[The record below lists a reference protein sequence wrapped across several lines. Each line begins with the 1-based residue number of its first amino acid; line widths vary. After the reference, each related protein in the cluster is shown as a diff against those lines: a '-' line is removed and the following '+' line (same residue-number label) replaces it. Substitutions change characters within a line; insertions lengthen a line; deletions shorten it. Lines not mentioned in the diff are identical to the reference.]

1 MKPFGEG
8 GIMKI
13 KLISAAVRSR
23 SRWSQIMT
31 LSLPAVAAATPDGHE
46 ITIEDERVKK
56 VCLDDYPDLV
66 GISYEV
72 FRAYRAYEVAD
83 HYRKRHIPVVLG
95 GMHASVMPEE
105 GLQHADAVV
114 VGEADEV
121 WPQVVADA
129 EAGRMQGIYKGDRPV
144 DLVRLKPP
152 RLDLLD
158 ASRYFPLYPI
168 EATRGCTHACSFCST
183 RYVHGY
189 GFRTRPV
196 DHVIADVRW
205 AGNNII
211 AFLDDNFAADEM
223 FAKELFTAMIPHEKK
238 FFMQSH
244 VLLAENEELLLL
256 AAKAGCIGVF
266 VGIESVSAD
275 TLSEANKGF
284 NRVDRLKDN
293 IARFH
298 DRGILVDGG
307 IIFGFDTDTPDV
319 FDRTIEVLEKI
330 KIDSVAVNILIPY
343 PGTEFYRRFEREGR
357 IICTGYSKYTGGTVI
372 VRPKNMT
379 VEQLQAG
386 YNRFTKDY
394 YRMMEIVYR
403 AFKQPNAV
411 ATITRLIANV
421 GHRINCVPG

>member
-1 MKPFGEG
+1 
-8 GIMKI
+8 MKI
-13 KLISAAVRSR
+13 KLISAAVRSL

-31 LSLPAVAAATPDGHE
+31 LSLPAVAAATPEGHD
-46 ITIEDERVKK
+46 IAIEDERVKK
-56 VCLDDYPDLV
+56 ISLDDSPDLV
-66 GISYEV
+66 GISYDV
-72 FRAYRAYEVAD
+72 FRAYRAYDVAD

-105 GLQHADAVV
+105 ALLHANAVV
-114 VGEADEV
+114 VGEAEEV
-121 WPQVVADA
+121 WPQVIADA
-129 EAGRMQGIYKGDRPV
+129 VAGKMQEIYRADRAV
-144 DLVRLKPP
+144 DLAKLNRP

-196 DHVIADVRW
+196 DHVIADVVR
-205 AGNNII
+205 AGDRIL
-211 AFLDDNFAADEM
+211 AFLDDNLAADEG
-223 FAKELFTAMIPHEKK
+223 FAKELFTAMIPYGKK

-244 VLLAENEELLLL
+244 VLLAENEELLSL
-256 AAKAGCIGVF
+256 AAKAGCLGVF

-293 IARFH
+293 ISRFH
-298 DRGILVDGG
+298 DRGIMVDGG
-307 IIFGFDTDTPDV
+307 IIFGFDTDTPDI
-319 FDRTIEVLEKI
+319 FDRTIDVLEKI

-343 PGTEFYRRFEREGR
+343 PGTEFYKKFEREGR
-357 IICTGYSKYTGGTVI
+357 IICTDYTKYTGNTVI

-386 YNRFTKDY
+386 YNRFTRDY
-394 YRMMEIVYR
+394 YRIMEIVYR
-403 AFKQPNAV
+403 ALKQPNAV
-411 ATITRLIANV
+411 ATITRIIANV
-421 GHRINCVPG
+421 GHRMNCLLGE

>member
-1 MKPFGEG
+1 
-8 GIMKI
+8 MKI
-13 KLISAAVRSR
+13 KLISAAVRSK
-23 SRWSQIMT
+23 SKWSQIMT
-31 LSLPAVAAATPDGHE
+31 LSLPAVAAATLEGHE
-46 ITIEDERVKK
+46 IVIEDERVKK
-56 VCLDDYPDLV
+56 IRLDDHPDLV
-66 GISYEV
+66 GISFEV
-72 FRAYRAYEVAD
+72 FRAYRAYEIAD
-83 HYRKRHIPVVLG
+83 YYRQRHVPVVLG

-121 WPQVVADA
+121 WPRVVADA
-129 EAGRMQGIYKGDRPV
+129 MAGRMRGIYRGEGPV
-144 DLVRLKPP
+144 DLAKLKPP

-168 EATRGCTHACSFCST
+168 EATRGCTHACAFCST
-183 RYVHGY
+183 RYVHGS

-196 DHVIADVRW
+196 DHVIADLDR
-205 AGNNII
+205 AGNRLIG
-211 AFLDDNFAADEM
+211 FLDDNLAADEA
-223 FAKELFTAMIPHEKK
+223 FAKELFTAMIPYGKK

-244 VLLAENEELLLL
+244 VLLAENEELLSL
-256 AAKAGCIGVF
+256 AAKAGCLGVF
-266 VGIESVSAD
+266 VGVESVSAAA
-275 TLSEANKGF
+275 LSEANKGF
-284 NRVDRLKDN
+284 NKVERLKEN

-319 FDRTIEVLEKI
+319 FDRTIEALKKV

-343 PGTEFYRRFEREGR
+343 PGTEFYRKYEREGR
-357 IICTGYSKYTGGTVI
+357 IICTDYSKFTGGTVI
-372 VRPKNMT
+372 VRPRNMT
-379 VEQLQAG
+379 VEELQAG

-421 GHRINCVPG
+421 GHRMNGLPGK

>member
-1 MKPFGEG
+1 
-8 GIMKI
+8 MKI

-23 SRWSQIMT
+23 SKWSQIMT
-31 LSLPAVAAATPDGHE
+31 LSLPAVAAATPEGHE
-46 ITIEDERVKK
+46 IVIEDERVKK
-56 VCLDDYPDLV
+56 IRLDDTPDLV
-66 GISYEV
+66 GISFEV
-72 FRAYRAYEVAD
+72 FRAYRAYEIAD
-83 HYRKRHIPVVLG
+83 HYRQRHVPVVLG

-114 VGEADEV
+114 VGEADEI
-121 WPQVVADA
+121 WPLVIADA
-129 EAGRMQGIYKGDRPV
+129 EAGRMQGIYKGERPV
-144 DLVRLKPP
+144 NLARLKPP

-168 EATRGCTHACSFCST
+168 EATRGCTHACAFCST
-183 RYVHGY
+183 RYVHGL

-196 DHVIADVRW
+196 GHVIADIER
-205 AGNNII
+205 AGNRLI
-211 AFLDDNFAADEM
+211 AFLDDNLAADEA
-223 FAKELFTAMIPHEKK
+223 FAKELFTAMIPRGKN

-244 VLLAENEELLLL
+244 VLLAENEELLSL
-256 AAKAGCIGVF
+256 ASKAGCLGVF
-266 VGIESVSAD
+266 VGVESVSAAA
-275 TLSEANKGF
+275 LSEANKGF
-284 NRVDRLKDN
+284 NKVERLKEN
-293 IARFH
+293 IVRFH

-319 FDRTIEVLEKI
+319 FDRTIDALKRV

-343 PGTEFYRRFEREGR
+343 PGTEFYRKFEREGR
-357 IICTGYSKYTGGTVI
+357 IICTDYSKFTGGTVI

-411 ATITRLIANV
+411 ATITRLIANA
-421 GHRINCVPG
+421 GHRLNSVY

>member
-1 MKPFGEG
+1 
-8 GIMKI
+8 MKI
-13 KLISAAVRSR
+13 KLISAAVRSK
-23 SRWSQIMT
+23 SKWSQIMT
-31 LSLPAVAAATPDGHE
+31 LSLPAVAAATPEGHE
-46 ITIEDERVKK
+46 IVIEDERVKP
-56 VCLDDYPDLV
+56 VRLDDYPDLV
-66 GISYEV
+66 GISFEV
-72 FRAYRAYEVAD
+72 FRAYRAYEIAD
-83 HYRKRHIPVVLG
+83 HYRQRHVPVVLG

-121 WPQVVADA
+121 WPRVVADA
-129 EAGRMQGIYKGDRPV
+129 MVGRMQGVYMGETPV
-144 DLVRLKPP
+144 DLAKLKPP

-168 EATRGCTHACSFCST
+168 EATRGCTHACAFCST
-183 RYVHGY
+183 RYVHGL

-196 DHVIADVRW
+196 GHVIADLAR
-205 AGNNII
+205 AGNRLI
-211 AFLDDNFAADEM
+211 AFLDDNLAADEA
-223 FAKELFTAMIPHEKK
+223 FAKELFTAMIPYGKK

-244 VLLAENEELLLL
+244 VLLAENEDLLTL
-256 AAKAGCIGVF
+256 AAKAGCLGVF
-266 VGIESVSAD
+266 VGVESVSAAA
-275 TLSEANKGF
+275 LSEANKGF
-284 NRVDRLKDN
+284 NKVERLKDN

-307 IIFGFDTDTPDV
+307 VIFGFDTDTPDV
-319 FDRTIEVLEKI
+319 FDRSIEALKRV

-343 PGTEFYRRFEREGR
+343 PGTEFYRKFEMEGR
-357 IICTGYSKYTGGTVI
+357 IICTDYSKYTGGTVI
-372 VRPKNMT
+372 VQPKNMT

-421 GHRINCVPG
+421 GHRLHCVP

>member
-1 MKPFGEG
+1 
-8 GIMKI
+8 MKI

-31 LSLPAVAAATPDGHE
+31 LSLPAVAAATPEGHE

-56 VCLDDYPDLV
+56 IGLDDSPDLV
-66 GISYEV
+66 GISFEV
-72 FRAYRAYEVAD
+72 FRAYRAYEIAD
-83 HYRKRHIPVVLG
+83 HYRQRRVPVVLG

-105 GLQHADAVV
+105 GLQHADAIV
-114 VGEADEV
+114 VGEADEI
-121 WPQVVADA
+121 WSQVVA
-129 EAGRMQGIYKGDRPV
+129 EAAAGKMRGIYKGERAV
-144 DLVRLKPP
+144 DLAKLKQP

-168 EATRGCTHACSFCST
+168 EATRGCTHACAFCST

-196 DHVIADVRW
+196 DHVIADVVRS
-205 AGNNII
+205 GDRII
-211 AFLDDNFAADEM
+211 AFLDDNLAADEM
-223 FAKELFTAMIPHEKK
+223 FAKQLFTAMIPHEKK

-244 VLLAENEELLLL
+244 VLLAENEELLSL
-256 AAKAGCIGVF
+256 AARAGCIGVF

-284 NRVDRLKDN
+284 NRVDRLKNN

-298 DRGILVDGG
+298 DCGIMVDGG

-319 FDRTIEVLEKI
+319 FDRTIDVLEKI

-343 PGTEFYRRFEREGR
+343 PGTEFYRKFEREGR
-357 IICTGYSKYTGGTVI
+357 IICTDYTKYTGNTVI

-379 VEQLQAG
+379 VDQLQAG

-394 YRMMEIVYR
+394 YRIMEIVYR
-403 AFKQPNAV
+403 ALKQPNAV
-411 ATITRLIANV
+411 ATITGLISKV
-421 GHRINCVPG
+421 GHRMNCGSGK

>member
-1 MKPFGEG
+1 
-8 GIMKI
+8 MKI
-13 KLISAAVRSR
+13 KLISAAVRSK
-23 SRWSQIMT
+23 SKWSQIMT
-31 LSLPAVAAATPDGHE
+31 LSLPAVAAATPEGHE
-46 ITIEDERVKK
+46 ITIEDERIKK
-56 VCLDDYPDLV
+56 IRLDDAPDLV
-66 GISYEV
+66 GISFEV
-72 FRAYRAYEVAD
+72 FRSYRAYEIAD
-83 HYRKRHIPVVLG
+83 HYRQRCVPVVLG

-105 GLQHADAVV
+105 GLKHADAVV

-129 EAGRMQGIYKGDRPV
+129 ATGRMRGIYKGDRPV
-144 DLVRLKPP
+144 DLAKLKPP

-183 RYVHGY
+183 RYVHGP

-196 DHVIADVRW
+196 DHVIADVVR
-205 AGNNII
+205 ASNRLI
-211 AFLDDNFAADEM
+211 AFLDDNLAADEA
-223 FAKELFTAMIPHEKK
+223 FAKELFTAMIPYGNK

-244 VLLAENEELLLL
+244 VLLAENEELLSL

-266 VGIESVSAD
+266 VGVESVSAAA
-275 TLSEANKGF
+275 LSEANKGF
-284 NRVDRLKDN
+284 NKVERLKDN

-298 DRGILVDGG
+298 ERGILVDGG

-319 FDRTIEVLEKI
+319 FDRTIEALKRV

-343 PGTEFYRRFEREGR
+343 PGTEFYRKFEREGR
-357 IICTGYSKYTGGTVI
+357 IICTDYSKYTGGTVT
-372 VRPKNMT
+372 VRPKSMT
-379 VEQLQAG
+379 AEELQAG
-386 YNRFTKDY
+386 YTRFTKDY

-421 GHRINCVPG
+421 GHRVNCVPSI

>member
-1 MKPFGEG
+1 
-8 GIMKI
+8 MKI

-23 SRWSQIMT
+23 SKWSQIMT

-56 VCLDDYPDLV
+56 IRLDDSPDLV
-66 GISYEV
+66 GISFEV
-72 FRAYRAYEVAD
+72 FRAYRAYEIAD
-83 HYRKRHIPVVLG
+83 HYRQRHVPVVLG

-129 EAGRMQGIYKGDRPV
+129 EVGRMRGIYKGERPV
-144 DLVRLKPP
+144 DLSKLKPP
-152 RLDLLD
+152 RLDLID
-158 ASRYFPLYPI
+158 ASRYLPFYPI
-168 EATRGCTHACSFCST
+168 EATRGCTHACAFCST
-183 RYVHGY
+183 HYVHGL

-196 DHVIADVRW
+196 DHVVADVER
-205 AGNNII
+205 AGNRLI
-211 AFLDDNFAADEM
+211 AFLDDNLVVDEA
-223 FAKELFTAMIPHEKK
+223 FAKELFTSMIPCGKK

-244 VLLAENEELLLL
+244 LLLAENEELLSL
-256 AAKAGCIGVF
+256 AAKAGCLGVF
-266 VGIESVSAD
+266 VGVESVSAAA
-275 TLSEANKGF
+275 LSEANKGF
-284 NRVDRLKDN
+284 NRVERLKDN

-319 FDRTIEVLEKI
+319 FDRTIEALEKI
-330 KIDSVAVNILIPY
+330 RIDSVAVNILIPY
-343 PGTEFYRRFEREGR
+343 PGTEFYRKFERAGR
-357 IICTGYSKYTGGTVI
+357 VICTDYTKYIGSTVI

-411 ATITRLIANV
+411 ATITGLISNV
-421 GHRINCVPG
+421 AHRINCSPGE

>member
-1 MKPFGEG
+1 
-8 GIMKI
+8 MKI

-31 LSLPAVAAATPDGHE
+31 LSLPAVAAATPEGHD
-46 ITIEDERVKK
+46 ISIEDERVKK
-56 VCLDDYPDLV
+56 IRLDDSPDLV

-83 HYRKRHIPVVLG
+83 HYRERHIPVVLG

-105 GLQHADAVV
+105 ALLHADAVV
-114 VGEADEV
+114 VGEAEEV

-129 EAGRMQGIYKGDRPV
+129 VAGKMQGIYRAEKAV
-144 DLVRLKPP
+144 DLAKLNRP

-189 GFRTRPV
+189 GFRIRPV
-196 DHVIADVRW
+196 DHVIADVER
-205 AGNNII
+205 AGDRII
-211 AFLDDNFAADEM
+211 AFLDDNLAADEM
-223 FAKELFTAMIPHEKK
+223 FAKQLFTAMIPHEKK

-244 VLLAENEELLLL
+244 VLLAENDELLLL
-256 AAKAGCIGVF
+256 AAKAGCLGVF
-266 VGIESVSAD
+266 VGVESVSAD

-284 NRVDRLKDN
+284 NKVERLKHN

-319 FDRTIEVLEKI
+319 FDRTMEALKRVR
-330 KIDSVAVNILIPY
+330 IDSVAVNILIPY
-343 PGTEFYRRFEREGR
+343 PGTEFYRKFEMEGR
-357 IICTGYSKYTGGTVI
+357 IICTDYTKYTGGTVV

-379 VEQLQAG
+379 ADQLQAG
-386 YNRFTKDY
+386 YNRFTRDY
-394 YRMMEIVYR
+394 YKIMEIVYR
-403 AFKQPNAV
+403 ALKQPNAV
-411 ATITRLIANV
+411 ARITGLISNV
-421 GHRINCVPG
+421 GHRMNCSPGE

>member
-1 MKPFGEG
+1 
-8 GIMKI
+8 MKI
-13 KLISAAVRSR
+13 KLISAAIRSR
-23 SRWSQIMT
+23 SKWSQIMT

-46 ITIEDERVKK
+46 VIIEDERVKK
-56 VCLDDYPDLV
+56 LRLDDSPDLV
-66 GISYEV
+66 GISFEV
-72 FRAYRAYEVAD
+72 FRAHRAYEIAD
-83 HYRKRHIPVVLG
+83 NYRQRHVPVVLG

-105 GLQHADAVV
+105 GLIHADAVV

-121 WPQVVADA
+121 WPRVVADA
-129 EAGRMQGIYKGDRPV
+129 EAGRMRGIYRAERAV
-144 DLVRLKPP
+144 DLATLKPP

-196 DHVIADVRW
+196 DDVIADIRR

-211 AFLDDNFAADEM
+211 AFLDDNIAADEM

-244 VLLAENEELLLL
+244 VLLGENDELLLL

-284 NRVDRLKDN
+284 NRVDRLKNN
-293 IARFH
+293 IARFQ
-298 DRGILVDGG
+298 DRGIMVDGG

-319 FDRTIEVLEKI
+319 FDRTIDVLEKI

-343 PGTEFYRRFEREGR
+343 PGTEFYRKFEREGR
-357 IICTGYSKYTGGTVI
+357 IICTDYTKYTGNTVI

-421 GHRINCVPG
+421 GHRVNCTPGR

>member
-1 MKPFGEG
+1 
-8 GIMKI
+8 MKI

-23 SRWSQIMT
+23 SKWSQIMT

-56 VCLDDYPDLV
+56 ISLDDSPDLV

-72 FRAYRAYEVAD
+72 FRAYRAYDVAD
-83 HYRKRHIPVVLG
+83 HYRERHIPVVLG

-105 GLQHADAVV
+105 ALLHADAVV
-114 VGEADEV
+114 VGEAEEV

-129 EAGRMQGIYKGDRPV
+129 VAKKMRGIYRAERAV
-144 DLVRLKPP
+144 DLAKLNRP

-183 RYVHGY
+183 RYVHGL

-196 DHVIADVRW
+196 DHVIADIER
-205 AGNNII
+205 AGDRII
-211 AFLDDNFAADEM
+211 AFLDDNLAADEV
-223 FAKELFTAMIPHEKK
+223 FAKSLFTAMIPYGKK

-244 VLLAENEELLLL
+244 VLLAENEELLSL
-256 AAKAGCIGVF
+256 AAKAGCLGVF
-266 VGIESVSAD
+266 VGVESVSAAA
-275 TLSEANKGF
+275 LSEVNKGF
-284 NRVDRLKDN
+284 NKVERLKDN

-298 DRGILVDGG
+298 DRGIMVDGG
-307 IIFGFDTDTPDV
+307 IIFGFDTDAPDV

-343 PGTEFYRRFEREGR
+343 PGTDFYRKFERERR
-357 IICTGYSKYTGGTVI
+357 IICTDYTKYTGGTVI

-379 VEQLQAG
+379 VEQLQTG

-411 ATITRLIANV
+411 AKITGLISNV
-421 GHRINCVPG
+421 GHRMNCMPGK